1 MELELR
7 QEYISCWDNGYRTC
21 INQEETTEMIVPDA
35 CPDILQILDGEGKI
49 LLQRREALDG
59 RAEFSGCIKVG
70 ILYQP
75 EGGKSLC
82 NMEGVLPFTT
92 GVDAP
97 AISRHSKLMVL
108 PKIQKVDV
116 HLLNPRKVLIKVNF
130 ILDVR
135 CYTPQS
141 LAYCPCAQQEE
152 QHALCQKVEEHTA
165 YLPIALQEKNFNYAD
180 VLTLPAG
187 RPDIADILRFRADC
201 LAKEAKVIGNKLLFK
216 GEAKV
221 EILYR
226 ATDDSLCTVVFPL
239 PFSQMMEI
247 GDAGEESVP
256 ELQIT
261 YTDMSCKRT
270 DEEGRTLSVE
280 LELMAQCV
288 LSRTERLTLLTDLY
302 STRYDTKATRKP
314 YACGRMMDQGVAPET
329 VRDMMEST
337 LPVENILDVQIR
349 PVSMQ
354 TKQEDE
360 TLSMQAEVEAF
371 VLFQSQQGEIGS
383 LHRRMSVPHSIPAA
397 PNWTYQCEV
406 ALSREGLATP
416 VSNGVELNFA
426 LDFRWTAMQEDSVE
440 GIEHVSAEERSA
452 SEEEMPSVIIRSVRG
467 GESLWD
473 IAKAYS
479 STEADITEANALPT
493 DELYAGQMLL
503 IPR

>member
-35 CPDILQILDGEGKI
+35 CPDILQILDGEGKL

-92 GVDAP
+92 SIEAQ
-97 AISRHSKLMVL
+97 AINRHSKLMVS

-141 LAYCPCAQQEE
+141 LAFCPCAKQEE
-152 QHALCQKVEEHTA
+152 QHALCQKVEEHAT

-187 RPDIADILRFRADC
+187 RPDMAEILRHRADC
-201 LAKEAKVIGNKLLFK
+201 LTKEAKVIGNKLLFK

-221 EILYR
+221 EVLYR

-256 ELQIT
+256 ELQII
-261 YTDMSCKRT
+261 YTDLSCKRT

-280 LELMAQCV
+280 LELLAQCV
-288 LSRTERLTLLTDLY
+288 LSRTEQLTLLTDLY
-302 STRYDTKATRKP
+302 STRYDTQATRKP
-314 YACGRMMDQGVAPET
+314 YTCGRMMDQGVAPEN
-329 VRDMMEST
+329 VRDMLEST
-337 LPVENILDVQIR
+337 TPIENILDVQIR
-349 PVSMQ
+349 PVSLQ
-354 TKQEDE
+354 TRVEE
-360 TLSMQAEVEAF
+360 ESLFMEAEVDVF
-371 VLFQSQQGEIGS
+371 VLFQAEQEEIGS
-383 LHRRMSVPHSIPAA
+383 LHRRLSVPHSIPTAH
-397 PNWTYQCEV
+397 NWEYQCDFAV
-406 ALSREGLATP
+406 SRDGLATP
-416 VSNGVELNFA
+416 TSGGVEVNFA
-426 LDFRWTAMQEDSVE
+426 LDFRWMAMQQDSVE
-440 GIEHVSAEERSA
+440 GIEFASAEERSA
-452 SEEEMPSVIIRSVRG
+452 SDEEMPSVIIRSVRG

-479 STEADITEANALPT
+479 STETDIAEANALPT
-493 DELYAGQMLL
+493 NELYIGQMLL